1 MCIRDRVKPNTAK
14 KGAYSFIKAPRY
26 NGAPMEVGPLARMYV
41 MGEETV
47 TQLGEKAFSV
57 LGRHLARALE
67 CSMVAKAMGS
77 WVTELEIGQPVC
89 TPHKIPDSAQGV
101 GLNEGPRGAL
111 GPVSY
116 THLDVYKRQAISL
129 SGFLVPFIK
138 EAAAAGGPPVIWIQG
153 GSCTGCSISIL
164 NTVHPDIEKVIT
176 EVIGLH
182 YHPNLSAG
190 AGSLVIDEMYRV
202 AAENSKKF
210 YLVRCV

>member
-1 MCIRDRVKPNTAK
+1 
-14 KGAYSFIKAPRY
+14 
-26 NGAPMEVGPLARMYV
+26 MEVGPLARMYV

-111 GPVSY
+111 GHWNRIEHQR
-116 THLDVYKRQAISL
+116 TAIYNANL
-129 SGFLVPFIK
+129 LPGICPRGMTMIKWVP
-138 EAAAAGGPPVIWIQG
+138 W
-153 GSCTGCSISIL
+153 
-164 NTVHPDIEKVIT
+164 
-176 EVIGLH
+176 
-182 YHPNLSAG
+182 
-190 AGSLVIDEMYRV
+190 
-202 AAENSKKF
+202 SK
-210 YLVRCV
+210 L